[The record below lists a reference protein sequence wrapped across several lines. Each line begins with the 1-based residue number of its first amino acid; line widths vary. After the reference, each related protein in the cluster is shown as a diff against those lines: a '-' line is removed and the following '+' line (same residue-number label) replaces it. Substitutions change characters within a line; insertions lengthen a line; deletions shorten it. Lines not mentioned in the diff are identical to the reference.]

1 MHSGNSAPR
10 TACNTIIGECVFN
23 IFKRI
28 CNANFRGGE
37 VNSIL
42 LFIMLE
48 LHSGNCTP
56 RTPPWWAPVH
66 QLVHQRR
73 VHKEHCLS
81 LKCTKQ
87 CKLHQEPWRSAKCTR
102 NTLVKIAVHPA
113 QYLLHLLPKGVLGVQ
128 WLMLLCPCL
137 SWRAYKKKCQI
148 FSKSQ
153 YINSLKLNLLLS
165 CKCGVESWPRQLALG
180 I

>member
-28 CNANFRGGE
+28 CNANLPGGE

-48 LHSGNCTP
+48 LHSGNSAP

-87 CKLHQEPWRSAKCTR
+87 CKMHQEPWRSAKCTR
-102 NTLVKIAVHPA
+102 NTLVNIAVHQAQYSLHLVKIAVHPA
-113 QYLLHLLPKGVLGVQ
+113 QYSLHLLPKGVLGVQ

-137 SWRAYKKKCQI
+137 SWQA
-148 FSKSQ
+148 
-153 YINSLKLNLLLS
+153 
-165 CKCGVESWPRQLALG
+165 CK
-180 I
+180 